1 MRKNM
6 KLTILTFLSITF
18 FVGFFNIDKDEYIK
32 IATSNIDKYNPKR
45 KDYVIIVDYRK
56 SIMSE
61 RLFVLDMIKEEIVIS
76 SRVSHAWNSGFLYA
90 SDFSN
95 KSGSNKSSKGTFIT
109 EGTKHGRFGY
119 SMVINGL
126 DSNVNNN
133 ARSRAVI
140 FHSTKKMSNPW
151 SNGCFATSDEINN
164 QIIDL
169 TKNGC
174 LVIVID

>member
-1 MRKNM
+1 
-6 KLTILTFLSITF
+6 
-18 FVGFFNIDKDEYIK
+18 
-32 IATSNIDKYNPKR
+32 
-45 KDYVIIVDYRK
+45 
-56 SIMSE
+56 
-61 RLFVLDMIKEEIVIS
+61 MIKEEIVIS